1 MNRKLVLCLLPVLIL
16 ACGMAAPTQT
26 APIPTATARPIPTC
40 SEPLDAV
47 ATRFD
52 AQECKLE
59 AMTDTNVRECASL
72 ACAITG
78 DLIRK
83 GDIISAACNSLWAY
97 VPKRGWVCV
106 PALMQT
112 GGCESPVNR

>member
-26 APIPTATARPIPTC
+26 APIPTATARPVQEVEY
-40 SEPLDAV
+40 SEP
-47 ATRFD
+47 
-52 AQECKLE
+52 E
-59 AMTDTNVRECASL
+59 ASTLAEVCTLQAATDTNIRECASL

-78 DLIRK
+78 DLILK

-112 GGCESPVNR
+112 GGCE